1 MKLPPP
7 PPRSKMEQEVNAG
20 HTPVTSEIGM
30 QSLPETP
37 PQDRVKIL
45 LVDDT
50 PDNLVSLEAALD
62 GLGQDL
68 VLARSGTEALRHLL
82 DADFAAILL
91 DVKMPDMDGFQTAE
105 LIRSRKRS
113 RHTPILF
120 LTGYRSDEHLF
131 RGYDLGAVDFLFKPI
146 VAEILRSKVGVF
158 VELSRNTALLRR
170 QAEVLGKAEQKFR
183 SLLEAAPDA
192 MIISDEEG
200 CISLANSQAEIMFA
214 FPREELIG
222 QNIRMLVPDW
232 SSHARPARTNGLG
245 RLASPTEL
253 WARRKSGHQFPVEIS
268 LSPLQTEEGLLFTSA
283 IRDVTE
289 RRRADESIRELNATL
304 EQRVAERTQ
313 ELLRSNEALRQ
324 SNDDLN
330 QFAYAASHD
339 LQEPLRMVAL
349 YSQMLQ
355 RKYVEKLDGNADQYI
370 SYIVGGARRME
381 MLLKDL
387 LTYSQTGSSDEGP
400 AETVDFIDVI
410 RKVLLNLQASVE
422 QSGAMITWDTI
433 PAVHAHEIRL
443 VQLLQNLVGN
453 AIKYRSA
460 DAPRIHIAARWQEP
474 EWVLSVQD
482 NGIGIA
488 PEYAQQI
495 FKIFKRLH
503 GQDYPGTGIGLA
515 ICQRIVETYGGR
527 IWVES
532 NGKGSCFHFTL
543 PPAKARTSVERAV
556 SETARA
562 S

>member
-1 MKLPPP
+1 MH
-7 PPRSKMEQEVNAG
+7 VAA
-20 HTPVTSEIGM
+20 EIPG
-30 QSLPETP
+30 
-37 PQDRVKIL
+37 QDRVKIL

-62 GLGQDL
+62 GLGQEL

-82 DADFAAILL
+82 DDDFAAILL

-158 VELSRNTALLRR
+158 VELSRNTVLLRR
-170 QAEVLGKAEQKFR
+170 QTEVLSKAELKFR

-222 QNIRMLVPDW
+222 QNIRTVVPDW
-232 SSHARPARTNGLG
+232 NGHSRPARSSGMAWLET
-245 RLASPTEL
+245 PVEL
-253 WARRKSGHQFPVEIS
+253 WGRRKNGHQFPVEIS
-268 LSPLQTEEGLLFTSA
+268 LSPLQTEEGLLLTSA

-313 ELLRSNEALRQ
+313 ELLRSNEALRR

-349 YSQMLQ
+349 YSQMLE
-355 RKYVEKLDGNADQYI
+355 RKYAGKLDSNADQYI

-387 LTYSQTGSSDEGP
+387 LMYSQTTAAAEGP
-400 AETVDFIDVI
+400 AETVAFLDVI
-410 RKVLLNLQASVE
+410 RRVLLNLQASVE
-422 QSGAMITWDTI
+422 QSGAMITWDPLPTL
-433 PAVHAHEIRL
+433 HAHEIRL

-453 AIKYRSA
+453 AIKYRGI
-460 DAPRIHIAARWQEP
+460 DPPRIHISAEWQDR
-474 EWVLSVQD
+474 EWVLGVRD

-488 PEYAQQI
+488 PEYGQQI

-503 GQDYPGTGIGLA
+503 GQEFPGTGIGLA

-532 NGKGSCFHFTL
+532 EDGKGSCFYFTL
-543 PPAKARTSVERAV
+543 PPAREQATAGVTA
-556 SETARA
+556 ETARA

>member
-1 MKLPPP
+1 MDQELFSGR
-7 PPRSKMEQEVNAG
+7 PRVANGQGMYSPSENA
-20 HTPVTSEIGM
+20 
-30 QSLPETP
+30 

-62 GLGQDL
+62 GLGQEL
-68 VLARSGTEALRHLL
+68 VSARSGMEALRYLL
-82 DADFAAILL
+82 DDDFAAILL

-105 LIRSRKRS
+105 LIRSRRRS

-146 VAEILRSKVGVF
+146 VPEILRSKVGVF

-222 QNIRMLVPDW
+222 QNIQMLVPDW
-232 SSHARPARTNGLG
+232 ARHARVMPANGAG
-245 RLASPTEL
+245 ALATATEL
-253 WARRKSGHQFPVEIS
+253 WARRKNGQQFPVEIS
-268 LSPLQTEEGLLFTSA
+268 LSPLQTAEGLLLTSA
-283 IRDVTE
+283 IRDITE
-289 RRRADESIRELNATL
+289 RRRADEAIRELNATL

-355 RKYVEKLDGNADQYI
+355 RKYAGKLDSNADQYI

-387 LTYSQTGSSDEGP
+387 LAYSQTGSSAEGP
-400 AETVDFIDVI
+400 AATVDFLDVI
-410 RKVLLNLQASVE
+410 RKVLLNLQASIE

-443 VQLLQNLVGN
+443 VQLLQNLVSN
-453 AIKYRSA
+453 AIKYRS
-460 DAPRIHIAARWQEP
+460 DDPPRIHISAQKRDNQWL
-474 EWVLSVQD
+474 LSVKD
-482 NGIGIA
+482 NGMGIP
-488 PEYAQQI
+488 PEYTQQI

-503 GQDYPGTGIGLA
+503 GQEFPGTGIGLA
-515 ICQRIVETYGGR
+515 ICQRIVETYGGK
-527 IWVES
+527 IWAES
-532 NGKGSCFHFTL
+532 DGKGSCFYFTL
-543 PPAKARTSVERAV
+543 PPASDEAPV
-556 SETARA
+556 SREPQTPAAETAAA

>member
-1 MKLPPP
+1 
-7 PPRSKMEQEVNAG
+7 MEQPAQSG
-20 HTPVTSEIGM
+20 QTSVTSGAGT
-30 QSLPETP
+30 QPEFP
-37 PQDRVKIL
+37 AQDRVKIL

-62 GLGQDL
+62 GLGQEL

-158 VELSRNTALLRR
+158 VELSRNTTLLRR

-192 MIISDEEG
+192 MIISDAEG
-200 CISLANSQAEIMFA
+200 SISLANSEAEIMFA

-222 QNIRMLVPDW
+222 QNIRMLVPEW
-232 SSHARPARTNGLG
+232 SSYTPPARANGLAWP
-245 RLASPTEL
+245 ASPTEL
-253 WARRKSGHQFPVEIS
+253 WARRKNGRQFPVEIS
-268 LSPLQTEEGLLFTSA
+268 LSPLQTEEGLLLTSA

-289 RRRADESIRELNATL
+289 RRRADEAIRELNATL

-349 YSQMLQ
+349 YSQLLQ
-355 RKYVEKLDGNADQYI
+355 RKYLGKLDANADQYI
-370 SYIVGGARRME
+370 SYVVGGARRME

-387 LTYSQTGSSDEGP
+387 LTYSQTGSSAEGP
-400 AETVDFIDVI
+400 AETVDFTDVI

-422 QSGAMITWDTI
+422 QSGAMITWDAI

-453 AIKYRSA
+453 AIKYRGE
-460 DAPRIHIAARWQEP
+460 DAPRIHISAEWQET

-532 NGKGSCFHFTL
+532 EGKGSRFHFTL
-543 PPAKARTSVERAV
+543 PPAKDQAQVSAPAEGSAAER
-556 SETARA
+556 ARA